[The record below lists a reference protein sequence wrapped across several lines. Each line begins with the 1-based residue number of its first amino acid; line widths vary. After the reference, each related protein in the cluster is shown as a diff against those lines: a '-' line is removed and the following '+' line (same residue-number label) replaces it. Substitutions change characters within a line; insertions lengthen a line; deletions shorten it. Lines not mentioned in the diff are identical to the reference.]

1 MYMSYLQSLPV
12 FFTVVEEGS
21 FSSAA
26 KKLKL
31 TQPTI
36 SFHIDNLE
44 KKLGCPLFTRT
55 AKGVSLTVYGEKLYD
70 STNKIEAIVHETYNE
85 ISTLVNGNAGHI
97 ILGASTIP
105 AEYILPP
112 LLGQFLRDHPKVK
125 ITLKSDATDTILSA
139 YANNEFSIAIIGR
152 KPPEQFP
159 AQPLWHDELLL
170 VAHPDIMRKLPANPD
185 PSMLEKT
192 PMVIR
197 ETSSATRNTLAA
209 ALQSLGMTLEQCN
222 IVLEVGGN
230 EALKSAVLSQLGIG
244 FISRWA
250 VQNELRTGSL
260 VAITLPK
267 LEIKRQFYALSKT
280 PLLPTCVQNLW
291 DFLLSSATTNR

>member
-1 MYMSYLQSLPV
+1 MSYLHSLPI

-26 KKLKL
+26 KKLNL
-31 TQPTI
+31 TQPTV

-44 KKLGCPLFTRT
+44 RTLSCPLFTRT
-55 AKGVSLTVYGEKLYD
+55 AKGVSPTVYGAMLYD
-70 STNKIEAIVHETYNE
+70 STNKIEAMLQETHNE
-85 ISTLVNGNAGHI
+85 IFAMVQGEAGHI

-112 LLGQFLRDHPKVK
+112 LLGRFLREHPKVK
-125 ITLKSDATDTILSA
+125 ITLKSDATDNILAA
-139 YANNEFSIAIIGR
+139 YAQNEFSIAVIGR
-152 KPPEQFP
+152 KPPEPFF

-170 VAHPDIMRKLPANPD
+170 VAHPDIVRRLPTASD
-185 PSMLEKT
+185 AALLEKT

-197 ETSSATRNTLAA
+197 ETSSATRNTLAH
-209 ALQSLGMTLEQCN
+209 ALQAHGMTLQQCN

-230 EALKSAVLSQLGIG
+230 EALKSAVLSQLGIC

-250 VQNELRTGSL
+250 VQKELQDGSL
-260 VAITLPK
+260 IAINLPD
-267 LEIKRQFYALSKT
+267 LEIKRQFYALSKQ
-280 PLLPTCVQNLW
+280 PLLPTCVKNLW
-291 DFLLSSATTNR
+291 GFLLTNTSASR